1 MQEGHGCRMRR
12 RNNRSG
18 LHKEK
23 MTMVAAAVFVLSALT
38 LTGVYMSSNDEAGQE
53 ENQIDFAKLEEKNQT
68 QENQIKITEEENQ
81 TQEKTNT
88 AQVNTRVAGN
98 DKQKLLDE
106 ARYINENTQ
115 KILEQQKAQA
125 QALVVVGDEMTEAEA
140 IVAEEVNE
148 QERSI
153 VAEQPVFEEGE
164 ILQWPIVGEVLLN
177 YSMDKAVYHETLQQ
191 YRYNPSIV
199 IAAEEGSVITAAADG
214 VIREIYNDAQLGT
227 VVVFDLGSGYELTY
241 GQLQDIAVTEG
252 QMVQAGDIVGYVA
265 PPTIYYSEEGSNVYF
280 KLTKDGTAIDPLGM
294 LQ

>member
-1 MQEGHGCRMRR
+1 MKK

-18 LHKEK
+18 LQKEK
-23 MTMVAAAVFVLSALT
+23 MTMIAAAVFVLSALT
-38 LTGVYMSSNDEAGQE
+38 LTGVYMTSNDEAEQE
-53 ENQIDFAKLEEKNQT
+53 ENQIDFAKLEEQNQT
-68 QENQIKITEEENQ
+68 NDTKKQVTEELHLAQQEEN
-81 TQEKTNT
+81 TNT
-88 AQVNTRVAGN
+88 TQANTKVAGN

-125 QALVVVGDEMTEAEA
+125 LVVVQDEITEAEGV
-140 IVAEEVNE
+140 VAEAEANQNVGV
-148 QERSI
+148 
-153 VAEQPVFEEGE
+153 VADKPVFEEGE
-164 ILQWPIVGEVLLN
+164 TLQWPIVGEVLLN

-199 IAAEEGSVITAAADG
+199 IAAEEGSVITSAADA
-214 VIREIYNDAQLGT
+214 VIKEIGYDSQLGNT
-227 VVVFDLGSGYELTY
+227 VIFDLGNGYELTY

-252 QMVQAGDIVGYVA
+252 QVVEAGDIIGYVA

-280 KLTKDGTAIDPLGM
+280 KLTKDGVAVDPLGI